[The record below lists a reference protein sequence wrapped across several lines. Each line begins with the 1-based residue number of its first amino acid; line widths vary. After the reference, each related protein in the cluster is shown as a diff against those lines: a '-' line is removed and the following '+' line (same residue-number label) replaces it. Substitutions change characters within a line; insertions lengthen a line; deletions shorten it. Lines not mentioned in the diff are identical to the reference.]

1 MNNFWLQGFKNQAL
15 INIFEFF
22 LNFVVLAENVSNYFE
37 DLDLAN
43 DDRGNMRHPLVIQG
57 QILLVLLDLI
67 NNVVNQ
73 LYGVRIFL

>member
-73 LYGVRIFL
+73 LYGVRILL

>member
-22 LNFVVLAENVSNYFE
+22 LNFVVLAENVSNDFE

-57 QILLVLLDLI
+57 QILLVLLDLV

-73 LYGVRIFL
+73 LYGVRILL